1 VSVAG
6 PEATPDERELASLY
20 GRYKSLAVATAAAAI
35 LDAPLGGLA
44 AETELLVADTRAA
57 GRQGRRHAGQFD
69 ACAKAAVALRALVDR
84 AQTGDLSPDDLE
96 DARASHRVLRREV
109 WSVLPCEY
117 VPCCADD
124 HHLSRS

>member
-69 ACAKAAVALRALVDR
+69 ACAKAAVALRALVAR
-84 AQTGDLSPDDLE
+84 AQTDDLE